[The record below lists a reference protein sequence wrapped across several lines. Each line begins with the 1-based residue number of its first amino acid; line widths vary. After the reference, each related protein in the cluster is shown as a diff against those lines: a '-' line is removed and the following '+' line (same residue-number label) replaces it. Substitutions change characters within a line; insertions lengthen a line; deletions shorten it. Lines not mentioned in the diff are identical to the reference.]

1 MTDKELLQ
9 VLLAAFDVDLITKY
23 CHSNVDSKGRVVCTP
38 LADQSVRSITMT
50 TRGGDLIHICVGKK
64 KE

>member
-23 CHSNVDSKGRVVCTP
+23 GYSNVDSKGRVVCTP
-38 LADQSVRSITMT
+38 LANQAVRSITMT
-50 TRGGDLIHICVGKK
+50 TRSGDLIHICVGKK
-64 KE
+64 EE